1 MAKKFIKGYRVFFCA
16 AALLVCARARGAS
29 FSPGLFNGNVTA
41 EERVKLSSGDV
52 LIRNIGKAKN
62 ISLNPVNPTAKK
74 AITVIQSLNP
84 SYLAEVIQVRPYKEE
99 ERVIDR
105 MRDIL
110 LDVPSYKGIPYWSV
124 THQRWFE
131 LYSSAV
137 VRSRQTQDAATV
149 ISAELVMDPFTPIDA
164 EITVA
169 VEDASLFYF
178 MENKNNLKTSGIT
191 AVKEN
196 CMNSIIIVF
205 RDGDFLVLYGI
216 GGVKAP
222 AVLFLK
228 ERLER
233 SFMNRIKTFCMFVY
247 EKL

>member
-1 MAKKFIKGYRVFFCA
+1 MTKQFTKGYRVLFCA
-16 AALLVCARARGAS
+16 VSLLVLARARGEV
-29 FSPGLFNGNVTA
+29 FSPSLFNGNLTA
-41 EERVKLSSGDV
+41 EERVKLAAGDV

-62 ISLNPVNPTAKK
+62 ISLNPVNPTAQK
-74 AITVIQSLNP
+74 AIAAIKDLNP
-84 SYLAEVIQVRPYKEE
+84 SYLAEVIQVRPYKED

-124 THQRWFE
+124 TNQKWYE

-137 VRSRQTQDAATV
+137 VRSTQGSAASTV
-149 ISAELVMDPFTPIDA
+149 IGAELVMDPFTPIDA
-164 EITVA
+164 EIIVA

-205 RDGDFLVLYGI
+205 REGDSLVLYGI

-222 AVLFLK
+222 AVFFLK

>member
-1 MAKKFIKGYRVFFCA
+1 MKKQFIKKYRRIFCA
-16 AALLVCARARGAS
+16 AAAALVCARAVP
-29 FSPGLFNGNVTA
+29 FSANLFNNNLTA
-41 EERVKLSSGDV
+41 EERVKLNAGEV

-62 ISLNPVNPTAKK
+62 ISLNPINATAKK
-74 AITVIQSLNP
+74 AIAAIHDLNP
-84 SYLAEVIQVRPYKEE
+84 SYLAEVIQIRPYKED
-99 ERVIDR
+99 ERIIDR
-105 MRDIL
+105 IRDIL

-124 THQRWFE
+124 TGQTWYE

-137 VRSRQTQDAATV
+137 VRSQRTQNAATV
-149 ISAELVMDPFTPIDA
+149 IGAELVMDPFTPIDA

-169 VEDASLFYF
+169 VEDGALFYF

-196 CMNSIIIVF
+196 CMNSVIIVF
-205 RDGDFLVLYGI
+205 RDGDSLVLYGI

-222 AVLFLK
+222 TVFFLK

>member
-1 MAKKFIKGYRVFFCA
+1 MAKKFVKGYRVFFCA
-16 AALLVCARARGAS
+16 AALLVCVRARGAS
-29 FSPGLFNGNVTA
+29 FSPDLFNGNLTA
-41 EERVKLSSGDV
+41 EERVKLSAGDV

-62 ISLNPVNPTAKK
+62 ISLIPTNPAAQK
-74 AITVIQSLNP
+74 AIAAIQDLNP
-84 SYLAEVIQVRPYKEE
+84 SYLAEVIQVRPYKAD

-105 MRDIL
+105 IRDIL

-124 THQRWFE
+124 TGQQWYD

-137 VRSRQTQDAATV
+137 VRSARGNAALTV
-149 ISAELVMDPFTPIDA
+149 IGAELVMDPFTPIDA

-169 VEDASLFYF
+169 VEDSALFYF
-178 MENKNNLKTSGIT
+178 MENKNTLKTRGMT

-196 CMNSIIIVF
+196 CMNSIIVVF
-205 RDGDFLVLYGI
+205 RDGDSLVLYGI

-222 AVLFLK
+222 AVFFLK
-228 ERLER
+228 ERLDR
-233 SFMNRIKTFCMFVY
+233 SFMNRIKTFCSFVY